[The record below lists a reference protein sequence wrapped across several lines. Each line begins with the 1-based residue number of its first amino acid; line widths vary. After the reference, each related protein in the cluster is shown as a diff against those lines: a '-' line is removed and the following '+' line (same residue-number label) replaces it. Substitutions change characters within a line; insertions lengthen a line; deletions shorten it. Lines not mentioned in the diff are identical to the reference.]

1 MKSKFKNIMIILILI
16 SFSLGQ
22 TGNDEYNLR
31 KQAEI
36 YYQQKKYDDALEIYL
51 NIFNQN
57 PTSYEYLRKLKNIL
71 TQKKEYSQLI
81 NCYNKFISSTTN
93 KKLIFEAETDL
104 IEFKI
109 WNQESDWINDLY
121 LMEQKYENE
130 KNNIYKFEFI
140 LLKVSKNKKINEVY
154 DFILHIRMKY
164 KKPAFFSKKLIS
176 IFADQADYKRSI
188 NESILFITE
197 SEKTNKISAITKNL
211 IVDQIFEYLN
221 KILINNQ
228 IHKNYL
234 PITNKQ
240 LNSNL
245 FLTINQNIAYE
256 HTEIEYIIGIY
267 NKLIQLNI
275 RKDDSKLNLSDIYVN
290 VFTDLDSAYLI
301 LDKLDNSTNI
311 NTYQSVITKK
321 CNILLSKGYIDSALK
336 VINEGNQKI
345 EKFTNNQKKEA
356 IKIKE
361 LEIALYKGDY
371 TIFNQQ
377 LDSLIAQVKVNSN
390 TYNDLLELKMISLYF
405 ANDSEKFTKYANI
418 LYKIK
423 LNKSFESILE
433 LVELIN
439 DENILISELAHY
451 QYALIELQKGNTLNT
466 QKLIKQ
472 MKMKTIYSEISLI
485 IDAEI
490 EDKINK
496 NYKNA
501 IIFYES
507 ILEKYPNT
515 IYKENI
521 LKRLNELNKL
531 IIEKYD
537 L

>member
-228 IHKNYL
+228 IL
-234 PITNKQ
+234 
-240 LNSNL
+240 
-245 FLTINQNIAYE
+245 
-256 HTEIEYIIGIY
+256 
-267 NKLIQLNI
+267 
-275 RKDDSKLNLSDIYVN
+275 
-290 VFTDLDSAYLI
+290 
-301 LDKLDNSTNI
+301 
-311 NTYQSVITKK
+311 
-321 CNILLSKGYIDSALK
+321 
-336 VINEGNQKI
+336 
-345 EKFTNNQKKEA
+345 
-356 IKIKE
+356 
-361 LEIALYKGDY
+361 
-371 TIFNQQ
+371 
-377 LDSLIAQVKVNSN
+377 
-390 TYNDLLELKMISLYF
+390 
-405 ANDSEKFTKYANI
+405 
-418 LYKIK
+418 
-423 LNKSFESILE
+423 
-433 LVELIN
+433 
-439 DENILISELAHY
+439 
-451 QYALIELQKGNTLNT
+451 
-466 QKLIKQ
+466 
-472 MKMKTIYSEISLI
+472 
-485 IDAEI
+485 
-490 EDKINK
+490 
-496 NYKNA
+496 
-501 IIFYES
+501 
-507 ILEKYPNT
+507 
-515 IYKENI
+515 
-521 LKRLNELNKL
+521 
-531 IIEKYD
+531 
-537 L
+537 